1 MIAIEGNFAYSFILG
16 VMAAINPCGFVLLPT
31 YLVYYLGTELNRGE
45 ESRAATLRRSLAVG
59 SAVSAGFVGLFL
71 VVGIISRAF
80 TNAIVTNSKYA
91 SLVIG
96 VLLVAMGIAMFLG
109 WKPPITQPDVSV
121 QRQRTTWNMFLFGI
135 VYAIASIGCTIGFLT
150 SVILG
155 SVNRQG
161 YVSGVLSITLYGLG
175 MGLLV
180 TSLTVALAF
189 ARVGFLTTLKK
200 SLRWFDKVS
209 AGFVTLTGLYLTWY
223 WYSSITDR
231 GANSIIT
238 RVDSVQ
244 TDVAQFLGDIGALTL
259 AVIFGVVIALAVFAI
274 RRPQRVK

>member
-1 MIAIEGNFAYSFILG
+1 
-16 VMAAINPCGFVLLPT
+16 
-31 YLVYYLGTELNRGE
+31 
-45 ESRAATLRRSLAVG
+45 VG

-96 VLLVAMGIAMFLG
+96 IILVAMGVAMFFG
-109 WKPPITQPDVSV
+109 WKPPIAQPDVSV

-189 ARVGFLTTLKK
+189 ARVGLLTTLKK

-209 AGFVTLTGLYLTWY
+209 AGFVTLTGVYLTWY
-223 WYSSITDR
+223 WYSSITNR
-231 GANSIIT
+231 GAGRIIT
-238 RVDSVQ
+238 RVDNMQ
-244 TDVAQFLGDIGALTL
+244 TDVAEFLGDIGAVTL
-259 AVIFGVVIALAVFAI
+259 AVVFSVVIVIAVLII

>member
-31 YLVYYLGTELNRGE
+31 YLVYYLGTEMQRGE
-45 ESRAATLRRSLAVG
+45 ESRSATLRRSLAVG

-109 WKPPITQPDVSV
+109 WKPPIARPDVSV
-121 QRQRTTWNMFLFGI
+121 QRQRTVWNMFLFGI

-223 WYSSITDR
+223 WFSSITNR
-231 GANSIIT
+231 GAGNLIT

-244 TDVAQFLGDIGALTL
+244 TDVAQFLGDIGAVTL
-259 AVIFGVVIALAVFAI
+259 AVLFSVVIAIAVFAI
-274 RRPQRVK
+274 RRPQRVR